1 MMEKGDEE
9 SDKDKG
15 NGSMN
20 GSASISERLAE
31 LNGNMDEINRVKRKY
46 PMKITRYYF
55 DLIKGKDDPIWK
67 QAVPA
72 VEEVEDDFNQE
83 DPLQEEEHTPVP
95 YLVHKYPDRVLLL
108 ISSMCAMYCR
118 FCTRK
123 RKVGRIQQIPLED
136 VYKAIDYIK
145 EHKEVR
151 DVVVS
156 GGDPLM
162 RADNEIEE
170 VLKRLREIPHLDII
184 RIGTRMPCVQPAR
197 ITPHLV
203 NILKKYHPLFMNIHF
218 NHPNEITPESSA
230 ALKLLADAGIPLGS
244 QTVLLKGVNDNPQ
257 VMMELMHKLIRNRV
271 KPYYIYQC
279 DLVKGVDH
287 FRTSV
292 ETGIEIMRSLQGF
305 TSGLCLPHFVIDGPG
320 GKVPISPQYVKDI
333 TPDQIIIT
341 NFMNNLYSY
350 PGIKK
355 GEDRQLF
362 NKHVRRIGIAFNLKK
377 TLDKNDRFDKYAE
390 FDDLDTIN
398 GIRVALERAGYEV
411 VLLEADKDFIYSLKD
426 SNIDFVFNI
435 AEGIHGESRESHV
448 PAILEMFNIPYSGS
462 GVLTQAI
469 TLNKSRKKE
478 ILDYYHINTP
488 RWQVFKNTN
497 QKLDPNLRFPLM
509 VKPDAE
515 GSSVGITND
524 SLVNDLPALKKQVS
538 KILKDYDQPA
548 LVEEFLT
555 GREFTVSLLGNPPR
569 VMPIVEVNFDHLPAN
584 IHRFDSWEAKW
595 IFDNPNSPVDP
606 IICPADLKP
615 KLKAQIEKVA
625 KQTFEKLGCVDL
637 ARIDIRLDNEGNP
650 HVLDVNAL
658 PGLMPDPKMNSRFPR
673 SCFAAGM
680 TYDQII
686 LTILNSALKRYNLL
700 LDPVKERTRQKVEEN
715 GRPAREPTHAGV
727 VEPLK
732 GEPPQVPMP

>member
-1 MMEKGDEE
+1 MMDKGEE
-9 SDKDKG
+9 EPDKDKG
-15 NGSMN
+15 NCNQN
-20 GSASISERLAE
+20 GSSSISDRLAE
-31 LNGNMDEINRVKRKY
+31 LSGNMEEINRVKRKY
-46 PMKITRYYF
+46 PMKITRYYL

-108 ISSMCAMYCR
+108 VSSMCAMYCR

-136 VYKAIDYIK
+136 IFRAIDYIK

-170 VLKRLREIPHLDII
+170 ILRRLREIPHLDII

-230 ALKLLADAGIPLGS
+230 ALKLLADGGIPLGS
-244 QTVLLKGVNDNPQ
+244 QTVLLRGVNDSPQ
-257 VMMELMHKLIRNRV
+257 VMMELMQKLIKNRV

-292 ETGIEIMRSLQGF
+292 ETGIEIMRSIQGF

-320 GKVPISPQYVKDI
+320 GKVPISPQYIKDI

-355 GEDRQLF
+355 GDDRQLF
-362 NKHVRRIGIAFNLKK
+362 NKHIHRIGIAFNLKK

-398 GIRVALERAGYEV
+398 AIRVALEKAGYEV

-426 SNIDFVFNI
+426 SSIDFVFNI

-478 ILDYYHINTP
+478 ILDYYHIKTP

-497 QKLDPNLRFPLM
+497 QKLDVNLHFPLM

-524 SLVNDLPALKKQVS
+524 SLVHDITSLKKQVS

-555 GREFTVSLLGNPPR
+555 GREFTVSLLGNPPK
-569 VMPIVEVNFDHLPAN
+569 VLPIVEVNFDHLPAN
-584 IHRFDSWEAKW
+584 IHKFDSWEAKW

-625 KQTFEKLGCVDL
+625 KLTFEKLGCVDI

-673 SCFAAGM
+673 SCYAAGM

-686 LTILNSALKRYNLL
+686 QTILNSALKRYNLL
-700 LDPVKERTRQKVEEN
+700 LDPIKERTKQRTEGNGKPHQDVPVHVEV
-715 GRPAREPTHAGV
+715 A
-727 VEPLK
+727 PLK
-732 GEPPQVPMP
+732 AAPPQVP